1 MPDAQILHRGTAPIY
16 GDDSTSVLPVIQRHV
31 FRVQLTQASCGVAP
45 DDIALDIIHSE
56 I

>member
-1 MPDAQILHRGTAPIY
+1 MAFIN
-16 GDDSTSVLPVIQRHV
+16 GDDGASVLPVIQGHV
-31 FRVQLTQASCGVAP
+31 FRVQLTQASCAVAS